1 MRSWGN
7 KSNLYITPIILVMSK
22 LPLLASVAS
31 LAIGAILTTTSCSK
45 QEDGAAIEKG
55 ALDATTTEAAN
66 DTTGARATALAAY
79 IRYVDMTRLQAE
91 YTLFKEYANADS
103 VAQIKLASYHNQ
115 LLAPINK
122 KAEEVQTKYQEG
134 RYLSQASLESDQN
147 ALQKMQQDASSRFE
161 SRQVEFMT
169 QLADMQ
175 KQIQDSIDSVVKH
188 ICETKGYD
196 AILNSAAGL
205 YFNPALDITDE
216 VVNELNRRYKPSND
230 KK

>member
-1 MRSWGN
+1 
-7 KSNLYITPIILVMSK
+7 
-22 LPLLASVAS
+22 
-31 LAIGAILTTTSCSK
+31 
-45 QEDGAAIEKG
+45 
-55 ALDATTTEAAN
+55 
-66 DTTGARATALAAY
+66 
-79 IRYVDMTRLQAE
+79 
-91 YTLFKEYANADS
+91 

-122 KAEEVQTKYQEG
+122 KAEEVQNKYQEG
-134 RYLSQASLESDQN
+134 RYLSQASFESDQA

-188 ICETKGYD
+188 ICEAKGYD

-216 VVNELNRRYKPSND
+216 VVNELNRRYKPGTD

>member
-1 MRSWGN
+1 MAVEGT
-7 KSNLYITPIILVMSK
+7 KTNLYITPIILVMRQ
-22 LPLLASVAS
+22 LPLLASAAAMA
-31 LAIGAILTTTSCSK
+31 LGAIFATTSCSK
-45 QEDGAAIEKG
+45 NDGGATIEKG
-55 ALDATTTEAAN
+55 ALDATATDAAA

-79 IRYVDMTRLQAE
+79 IRYVDMTRLQNE
-91 YTLFKEYANADS
+91 YTLFREYANADS

-122 KAEEVQTKYQEG
+122 KAEEVQNKYQEG
-134 RYLSQASLESDQN
+134 RYLSQASLESDQA

-196 AILNSAAGL
+196 AILNSGAGL

-216 VVNELNRRYKPSND
+216 VVNELNRRYKPGND